1 MKDFIRL
8 FFWVMLKPVSPRFF
22 AKKIKKTVESY
33 SKENGKYLGLV
44 GCSKWKY
51 DDVFDYNPFEELIE
65 LDFEDYKFFAP
76 KNYDEIL
83 RKYYGDYMEF
93 PPVEKRVYPHEIK
106 AYYVD

>member
-1 MKDFIRL
+1 MVATA
-8 FFWVMLKPVSPRFF
+8 WQ
-22 AKKIKKTVESY
+22 AIKKAVESY

-65 LDFEDYKFFAP
+65 LDFEDCKFFAP